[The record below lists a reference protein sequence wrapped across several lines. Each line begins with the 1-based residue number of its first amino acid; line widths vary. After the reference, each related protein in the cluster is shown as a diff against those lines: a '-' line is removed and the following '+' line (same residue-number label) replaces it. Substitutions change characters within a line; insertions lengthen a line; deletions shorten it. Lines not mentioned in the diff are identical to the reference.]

1 MGRARIVEPAGDQ
14 DVIKNLRGVDPAAFD
29 ALATRVQALIECAN
43 AATAALAQATERSAV
58 ASGDAAA
65 ATARL
70 DERLRLGARLLKAL
84 KLASASAA
92 SDSLPSP
99 LVASNGAMATASS
112 SSSQTAVAAEASPA
126 HDHKAQ
132 RQSLATRC
140 GEAESARAAAE
151 QTVRNRGE
159 MLAGVAD
166 ELASPLATLAHVV
179 AALGEETERQ
189 ERHQQLNVARQCLE
203 EVNALLRSVVELTQ
217 ADAAVDPPGPGLFDV
232 RRTIQAAADAAVRR
246 AEERNIKLA
255 CELAADVPV
264 LAQGDAGRLRQ
275 ALLYI
280 TNTVIKTAAE
290 GEIALTAKV
299 DHKTDQYALIRC
311 EIGCMGAG
319 VSQAQIDAV
328 NAAVAAADPSAD
340 AQPARSGL
348 GLAVARKLVE
358 LMQGTIGVDAEAG
371 RLLRVWFTARLDAPP
386 PGADERRAG
395 VRLLQESLMCSLG
408 HVLDLSIGG
417 MRIRASRAL
426 EGEHEVELKDAEEP
440 LTLKAQVAWCH
451 RMGFRK
457 YQVGLLFLD
466 TTPEQR
472 QHLTRLATRNS
483 YRCAL
488 PQNAK

>member
-14 DVIKNLRGVDPAAFD
+14 DVIKNLRVVDPAAFD
-29 ALATRVQALIECAN
+29 ALATRVQALIERAN
-43 AATAALAQATERSAV
+43 AAAAALAQATERSAV

-84 KLASASAA
+84 KLTPVSGATG
-92 SDSLPSP
+92 LPPSP
-99 LVASNGAMATASS
+99 LIASTDAMATPLSPQAAAVVDSS
-112 SSSQTAVAAEASPA
+112 PTRGFEDQL
-126 HDHKAQ
+126 
-132 RQSLATRC
+132 QSLTTRC
-140 GEAESARAAAE
+140 GDAEAARAAAE

-159 MLAGVAD
+159 MLAGVAE
-166 ELASPLATLAHVV
+166 ELADPLATLAQVITT
-179 AALGEETERQ
+179 LGEETERQ
-189 ERHQQLNVARQCLE
+189 AQRQQLDVARQCIE

-217 ADAAVDPPGPGLFDV
+217 ADASVDPPGPGLFDV
-232 RRTIQAAADAAVRR
+232 RQTIQAAAAAAARR

-255 CELAADVPV
+255 CELAADVPM

-280 TNTVIKTAAE
+280 ANTVIKTAAE
-290 GEIALTAKV
+290 GEIALMAKV

-319 VSQAQIDAV
+319 VSPAQIDAV

-440 LTLKAQVAWCH
+440 LALKAQVAWCH